1 MLIPIIII
9 FIAVAL
15 IYPFVRWNH
24 KHGGSSDCAPYQL
37 MDEEE
42 DVKITINGTITFK
55 IEEKPLTPSQKKKR
69 RMNSSKK

>member
-9 FIAVAL
+9 FIAVAI

-24 KHGGSSDCAPYQL
+24 KYGGSSDCAPYQL
-37 MDEEE
+37 VDEEE

-55 IEEKPLTPSQKKKR
+55 IEEKPLTPSQKKNR